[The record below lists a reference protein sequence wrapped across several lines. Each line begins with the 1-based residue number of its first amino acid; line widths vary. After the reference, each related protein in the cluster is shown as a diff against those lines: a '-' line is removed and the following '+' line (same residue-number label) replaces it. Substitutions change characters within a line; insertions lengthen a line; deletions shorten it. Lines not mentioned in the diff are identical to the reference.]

1 MNLTDFVLTKVLA
14 MFLST
19 VMTLSTTPNSGVTYY
34 GECSVTAYS
43 GTPGVTYGASGN
55 TLEPWKSVAG
65 SRSTLPL
72 GTLLFMEDIGFVTV
86 EDRLSEWYEIENDHM
101 VIDILETKNQH
112 LLYYMRYIFILQN
125 KQYSHLNH
133 SISTF

>member
-1 MNLTDFVLTKVLA
+1 MNLTDFVSTKVLA

-72 GTLLFMEDIGFVTV
+72 GTLLFVEDIGFVIV

-101 VIDILETKNQH
+101 VIDIFVNDYDEACEWGRQEKKV
-112 LLYYMRYIFILQN
+112 YII
-125 KQYSHLNH
+125 
-133 SISTF
+133 SIPNDEKE